1 MSPGE
6 AMADRAFAF
15 VPRQG
20 TGIYRPSRCHAK
32 AGETSLTL
40 HGCGRQHAVEQEENN
55 LPAPPLLIPELL
67 LLQPKPGSPSAPVPL
82 QLGMEQAASLG
93 AVLGA
98 APALHKSPREKCGF
112 HVLIHPLAQR

>member
-1 MSPGE
+1 MERLHLSPCRGL
-6 AMADRAFAF
+6 
-15 VPRQG
+15 
-20 TGIYRPSRCHAK
+20 TGIYRPTWCHAK
-32 AGETSLTL
+32 AGETSITL
-40 HGCGRQHAVEQEENN
+40 HMCGRQRAVEQEGKN
-55 LPAPPLLIPELL
+55 LPASSLLTSELL

-98 APALHKSPREKCGF
+98 APALHKSPEEKCGF